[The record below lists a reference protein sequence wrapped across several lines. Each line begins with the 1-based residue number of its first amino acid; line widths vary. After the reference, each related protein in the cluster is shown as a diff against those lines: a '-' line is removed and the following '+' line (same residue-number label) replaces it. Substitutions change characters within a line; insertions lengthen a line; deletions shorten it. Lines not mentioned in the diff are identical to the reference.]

1 MLGVRHGDSRTLSR
15 LPWVQFKCPLVY
27 GVVCGHL
34 DVTERLCSTP
44 GNFTPGEG
52 QSLHQGH
59 RLGREQA
66 NPQPW
71 VLGGRTLRAEAAAAR
86 GWEGAKTYAG
96 GFCSRI
102 LLQKGIQDIYIF
114 SF

>member
-1 MLGVRHGDSRTLSR
+1 MGPNEEMGLEVMRMIQVSDDT
-15 LPWVQFKCPLVY
+15 
-27 GVVCGHL
+27 
-34 DVTERLCSTP
+34 
-44 GNFTPGEG
+44 GEG

-102 LLQKGIQDIYIF
+102 LLQKGIQDISIF